1 MTATL
6 FTPAT
11 LGKLQ
16 LKNRVVMAPMT
27 RSRATGNVPNALMEK
42 YYGLRAAA
50 GLIITEGTSPSPN
63 GLGYARIPGLFSS
76 EQVAGWR
83 KVTDAVHGAGGKIFV
98 QLMHTGR
105 VSHPA
110 NMSREARILAP
121 SALAAPGE
129 MWTDSSGMQPFPVP
143 TTMSD
148 DDIATTIGEYATAC
162 KNAID
167 AGFDGVE
174 LHGANG
180 YLIDQFL
187 NTATNQRTD
196 KWGSGPDT
204 VREAAVREGT
214 PATASPSDGNQ
225 LLHRGGSVENRIR
238 FAVEVAKAAAAQ
250 IGAERIGMRISP
262 YGVFNGAVPDPKMDA
277 LYLRLVEELNAVG
290 LAYIHVVDHSSMG
303 APEVSPELKAKIRAS
318 FKGKYILS
326 GGYDAV
332 RANADLDAQK
342 GDLVA
347 FGRPFI
353 SNPDL
358 VTKLQSSAALT
369 PPDMSTFY
377 TPGEKGYTD
386 Y

>member
-6 FTPAT
+6 FTPTT

-27 RSRATGNVPNALMEK
+27 RCRATGNVPNELMAK
-42 YYGLRAAA
+42 YYALRADA
-50 GLIITEGTSPSPN
+50 GLLIAEGTSPSPN
-63 GLGYARIPGLFSS
+63 GLGYARIPGLFSAD
-76 EQVAGWR
+76 QVAGWR
-83 KVTDAVHGAGGKIFV
+83 KVTDAVHAAGGKIFV

-110 NMSREARILAP
+110 NMAAEARILAP

-129 MWTDSSGMQPFPVP
+129 MWTDSNGMQPYPVP
-143 TTMSD
+143 TAMSD

-174 LHGANG
+174 LHAANG

-187 NTATNQRTD
+187 NTATNHRTD
-196 KWGSGPDT
+196 KW
-204 VREAAVREGT
+204 
-214 PATASPSDGNQ
+214 
-225 LLHRGGSVENRIR
+225 GGSVENRIR
-238 FAVEVAKAAAAQ
+238 FAVEVAKVAAAR
-250 IGAERIGMRISP
+250 IGAERIGMRVSP
-262 YGVFNGAVPDPKMDA
+262 YGVFNGAVADEKMDA
-277 LYLRLVEELNAVG
+277 LYLRLVGELNAVG

-303 APEVSPELKAKIRAS
+303 APQVSPELKAKIRAN

-326 GGYDAV
+326 GGYDAA

-358 VTKLQSSAALT
+358 VAKLQSGAALT

-386 Y
+386 F